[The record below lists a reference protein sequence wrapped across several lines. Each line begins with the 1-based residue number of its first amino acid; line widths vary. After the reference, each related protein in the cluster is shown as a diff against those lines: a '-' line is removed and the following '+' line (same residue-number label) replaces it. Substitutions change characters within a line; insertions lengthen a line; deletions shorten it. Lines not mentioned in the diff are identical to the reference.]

1 MVQTGHCCGDC
12 VSPTVAETRTVVPM
26 STWFRV
32 RLHLSV
38 AMGLSMAT
46 SLGLLVVRYAATGR
60 FGFRFLVWNLFLA
73 AIPFPLALLAEWL
86 LRVRQRVA
94 ALPVLAG
101 WLLFLPNAPYLV
113 TDILHVQRSDAPLW
127 YDALLYGSF
136 AVSGILLC
144 FGSVALVHIAV
155 RISAGQV
162 AGWIAALMSLLLA
175 GFGVYLGRVERWNSW
190 NFWQTPRSLARSIL
204 EPVQNPLSNTR
215 TIGFTVVYG
224 AFLCVSY
231 VSVAAIGAVLRELA
245 SVPERETFRRP

>member
-1 MVQTGHCCGDC
+1 
-12 VSPTVAETRTVVPM
+12 M

-38 AMGLSMAT
+38 ALALSMAT
-46 SLGLLVVRYAATGR
+46 SLGLLFVRFAATGR

-73 AIPFPLALLAEWL
+73 AIPFPMALVAGALVGARHALAAVPPLI
-86 LRVRQRVA
+86 
-94 ALPVLAG
+94 G
-101 WLLFLPNAPYLV
+101 WMLFLPNAPYLV
-113 TDILHVQRSDAPLW
+113 TDILHLRRSDAPLW

-144 FGSVALVHIAV
+144 FGSVALVHVAV
-155 RISAGQV
+155 RSRAGSV
-162 AGWIAALMSLLLA
+162 AGWTLAMSCLLLS

-215 TIGFTVVYG
+215 TIGFTVIYG

-231 VSVAAIGAVLRELA
+231 VTLAAIGAVLRELVTA
-245 SVPERETFRRP
+245 PERASSPGR

>member
-1 MVQTGHCCGDC
+1 
-12 VSPTVAETRTVVPM
+12 M

-32 RLHLSV
+32 RLQLSV
-38 AMGLSMAT
+38 ALGLSMAT

-73 AIPFPLALLAEWL
+73 AIPFPLALLADWL
-86 LRVRQRVA
+86 LRARQRVA
-94 ALPVLAG
+94 AVPAFAG

-144 FGSVALVHIAV
+144 FGSVALVHVVV
-155 RISAGQV
+155 RARLGSV
-162 AGWIAALMSLLLA
+162 AGWTLAMASLLLS

-190 NFWQTPRSLARSIL
+190 NFWQTPRLLARSIL
-204 EPVQNPLSNTR
+204 EPVQNPLNNAR
-215 TIGFTVVYG
+215 TIGFTVIYG

-231 VSVAAIGAVLRELA
+231 LSLAAIGAVLRELA
-245 SVPERETFRRP
+245 QVEEPHAYLAAKTTER

>member
-1 MVQTGHCCGDC
+1 
-12 VSPTVAETRTVVPM
+12 M
-26 STWFRV
+26 SIWFRV
-32 RLHLSV
+32 RLQLSI
-38 AMGLSMAT
+38 ALGLSMAT
-46 SLGLLVVRYAATGR
+46 SLGLLLVRYAATGR

-73 AIPFPLALLAEWL
+73 AIPFPVALLAAWL

-101 WLLFLPNAPYLV
+101 WMLFLPNAPYLV
-113 TDILHVQRSDAPLW
+113 TDILHLQRSDAPLW

-162 AGWIAALMSLLLA
+162 AGWIAALTSLLLA

-231 VSVAAIGAVLRELA
+231 ISVAAIGAVLRELA
-245 SVPERETFRRP
+245 FVPEREISPRP

>member
-1 MVQTGHCCGDC
+1 
-12 VSPTVAETRTVVPM
+12 M
-26 STWFRV
+26 SIWFRV
-32 RLHLSV
+32 RLQLSI
-38 AMGLSMAT
+38 ALGLSMAT
-46 SLGLLVVRYAATGR
+46 SLGLLLVRYAATGR

-73 AIPFPLALLAEWL
+73 AIPFPVALLAAWL

-101 WLLFLPNAPYLV
+101 WMLFLPNAPYLV
-113 TDILHVQRSDAPLW
+113 TDILHLQRSDAPLW

-136 AVSGILLC
+136 AVSGMLLC
-144 FGSVALVHIAV
+144 FGSVALVHVAV
-155 RISAGQV
+155 RERMGAV
-162 AGWIAALMSLLLA
+162 AGWIAALLSLLLA

-215 TIGFTVVYG
+215 TIGFTVLYG

-231 VSVAAIGAVLRELA
+231 VSLAAIGAVLRELA
-245 SVPERETFRRP
+245 SISEPDASLSP

>member
-1 MVQTGHCCGDC
+1 
-12 VSPTVAETRTVVPM
+12 M

-32 RLHLSV
+32 RLQLSV
-38 AMGLSMAT
+38 ALALSIVT

-73 AIPFPLALLAEWL
+73 AIPFPLAVLAGWL
-86 LRVRQRVA
+86 LRVRRGVA

-113 TDILHVQRSDAPLW
+113 TDILHLRRTNAPLW

-144 FGSVALVHIAV
+144 FGSVALVHVAV
-155 RISAGQV
+155 RARLGTV
-162 AGWIAALMSLLLA
+162 AGWITALTSLLLA

-190 NFWQTPRSLARSIL
+190 NFWQTPRSLARSII
-204 EPVQNPLSNTR
+204 EPVQNPLSNAR
-215 TIGFTVVYG
+215 TIGFTVLYG

-231 VSVAAIGAVLRELA
+231 VSLAAIGAVLRELA
-245 SVPERETFRRP
+245 SVTEPAAPLGP